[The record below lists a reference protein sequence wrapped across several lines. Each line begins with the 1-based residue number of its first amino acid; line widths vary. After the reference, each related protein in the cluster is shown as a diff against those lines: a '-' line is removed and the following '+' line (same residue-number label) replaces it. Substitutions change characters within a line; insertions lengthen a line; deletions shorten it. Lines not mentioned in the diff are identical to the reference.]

1 MRNKLICWKQKPTDF
16 FVKIVLI
23 KNGHKKTHDIN
34 RVFNVGAGN
43 PVPDKYA
50 QRIIVLEV
58 A

>member
-34 RVFNVGAGN
+34 RVFNVGAG
-43 PVPDKYA
+43 K
-50 QRIIVLEV
+50 RT
-58 A
+58 